1 MKNIKTA
8 ADSGGGE
15 MHIVRATSGAGQ
27 RKKDQVTPWQEP
39 DARSELTVYPSLEPE
54 FYTPAFVVAGVNS
67 HGPGAPPAAPR
78 RLGRRE
84 LPPSTHS
91 PGWGVGRNT
100 SL

>member
-39 DARSELTVYPSLEPE
+39 DARSELCTPVWSPSSTPQLLLWLE
-54 FYTPAFVVAGVNS
+54 
-67 HGPGAPPAAPR
+67 
-78 RLGRRE
+78 
-84 LPPSTHS
+84 
-91 PGWGVGRNT
+91 
-100 SL
+100 